1 MSFEIDIE
9 FKLRREA
16 ECIDSLKPPHY
27 IKINKNKPVGR
38 VKHLELNL
46 SSATACECNPNVPFP
61 CGPDSNCINRYVSK
75 YYCVCHNSKIICI
88 DF

>member
-27 IKINKNKPVGR
+27 IKINKSKPVGK
-38 VKHLELNL
+38 VKYLELNL

-61 CGPDSNCINRYVSK
+61 CGPDGNCINRYV
-75 YYCVCHNSKIICI
+75 CVLILLCMS
-88 DF
+88 